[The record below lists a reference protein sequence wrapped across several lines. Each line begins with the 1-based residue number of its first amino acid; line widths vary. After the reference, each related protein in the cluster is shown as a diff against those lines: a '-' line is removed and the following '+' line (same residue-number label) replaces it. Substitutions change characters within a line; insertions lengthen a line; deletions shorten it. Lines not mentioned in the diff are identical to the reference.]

1 MTAQPLSIELPGR
14 VPDLLQLVAARP
26 DRYPGLLC
34 SLGSEHGAGMDVLFA
49 APTGGI
55 ALRQGVDQHVSGWG
69 SGAAYAGGNTF
80 LPALDAWCADEA
92 IPSNVRSGFEG
103 GWCVYL
109 AYELAGEIEPSVVF
123 NYDSR
128 QPVAVALRCPAAF
141 VVERGA
147 EPTARLIVE
156 RDHEHLLP
164 SLKRDYL
171 RAQAG
176 VLSLGEGVSTEL
188 AGSDPERFVRSVSSA
203 LAAIR
208 AGDIYQANLS
218 RQWRGRYTRSA
229 AIELFHALR
238 RSNPAPFSALLR
250 LPEIDILSSSP
261 ERLVQVIGESVSTR
275 PIAGTRPRGLTPE
288 ADRAL
293 VAELIENPK
302 ERAEHVMLIDLERND
317 LGRICKAGSVTV
329 DEYMSV
335 ESYRHVHHIVSNVT
349 GSLLPDSTPGDVI
362 RALFPGGTITGCP
375 KVRCM
380 QIIAALENRARGPYT
395 GSLGYLNRSGNLDL
409 NILIRTV
416 SLIDNEVRLSAGA
429 GIVSDSNPQHE
440 LTETD
445 AKAQGM
451 LRALHWSDSHT
462 GFGSRD

>member
-1 MTAQPLSIELPGR
+1 MTAKPLSIELSGQI
-14 VPDLLQLVAARP
+14 PDLLQLVAARP

-34 SLGSEHGAGMDVLFA
+34 SLGDDNGNGIDVLFA

-55 ALRQGVDQHVSGWG
+55 ALRQGHQQRVSGWG
-69 SGAAYAGGNTF
+69 TGAAYAVGETF
-80 LPALDAWCADEA
+80 LPALDAWWADEA
-92 IPSNVRSGFEG
+92 TPLSEQSGFEG

-109 AYELAGEIEPSVVF
+109 AYELAGEIEPSVPF

-141 VVERGA
+141 IVEHG
-147 EPTARLIVE
+147 EQPTARLVVE
-156 RDHEHLLP
+156 QNHQYLLP
-164 SLKRDYL
+164 TLKRDYA
-171 RAQAG
+171 RAQSRALALGRG
-176 VLSLGEGVSTEL
+176 VPTDLY
-188 AGSDPERFVRSVSSA
+188 GSDPERFMHCVTSA
-203 LAAIR
+203 LEAIR

-218 RQWRGRYTRSA
+218 RQWRGSYTRDA
-229 AIELFHALR
+229 AVELFHSLR
-238 RSNPAPFSALLR
+238 EKNPAPFSALLR
-250 LPEIDILSSSP
+250 LAELDVLSSSP
-261 ERLVQVIGESVSTR
+261 ERLVRVMGRAVSTR
-275 PIAGTRPRGLTPE
+275 PIAGTRPRGQTYE
-288 ADRAL
+288 ADQAL
-293 VAELIENPK
+293 VAELIDNPK

-317 LGRICKAGSVTV
+317 LGRICTPGSVEV

-335 ESYRHVHHIVSNVT
+335 ESYQHVHHIVSNVSGT
-349 GSLLPDSTPGDVI
+349 LLPGSTPGDVI

-380 QIIAALENRARGPYT
+380 QIIAELERRARGPYT

-429 GIVSDSNPQHE
+429 GIVSDSNPQNE

-451 LRALHWSDSHT
+451 LQALDWSA
-462 GFGSRD
+462 

>member
-1 MTAQPLSIELPGR
+1 MTAQPLSVELSGKI
-14 VPDLLQLVAARP
+14 PDLLQLVAVRP

-34 SLGSEHGAGMDVLFA
+34 SLGGDNGTGIDVLFA

-55 ALRQGVDQHVSGWG
+55 ALRQGQQHVSGWG
-69 SGAAYAGGNTF
+69 TGAAYAGGAGF
-80 LPALDAWCADEA
+80 LPALDAWWADEA
-92 IPSNVRSGFEG
+92 TPFNERSGFEG

-109 AYELAGEIEPSVVF
+109 AYELAGEIEPSVRF
-123 NYDSR
+123 SYDSR

-141 VVERGA
+141 IVERG
-147 EPTARLIVE
+147 EQPTARLIVE
-156 RDHEHLLP
+156 RDYQHLLP
-164 SLKRDYL
+164 ALKRDYV
-171 RAQAG
+171 RAQSRA
-176 VLSLGEGVSTEL
+176 LELAKGVSTDL
-188 AGSDPERFVRSVSSA
+188 SGSDPERFMRSVSSA
-203 LAAIR
+203 LEAIR
-208 AGDIYQANLS
+208 AGNIYQANLS
-218 RQWRGRYTRSA
+218 RQWRGSFSRNA

-238 RSNPAPFSALLR
+238 ETNPAPFSALLR
-250 LPEIDILSSSP
+250 LAELDILSSSP
-261 ERLVQVIGESVSTR
+261 ERLVQVMGRSVSTR
-275 PIAGTRPRGLTPE
+275 PIAGTRPRGQTPE
-288 ADRAL
+288 SDQAL
-293 VAELIENPK
+293 LAELIENPK

-317 LGRICKAGSVTV
+317 LGRICAPGSVVV

-335 ESYRHVHHIVSNVT
+335 ESYQHVHHIVSNVT
-349 GSLLPDSTPGDVI
+349 GALLPGSTPGDVI

-380 QIIAALENRARGPYT
+380 QIIAELEGRARGPYT

-429 GIVSDSNPQHE
+429 GIVSDSNPQNE

-451 LRALHWSDSHT
+451 LRALNRSS
-462 GFGSRD
+462 